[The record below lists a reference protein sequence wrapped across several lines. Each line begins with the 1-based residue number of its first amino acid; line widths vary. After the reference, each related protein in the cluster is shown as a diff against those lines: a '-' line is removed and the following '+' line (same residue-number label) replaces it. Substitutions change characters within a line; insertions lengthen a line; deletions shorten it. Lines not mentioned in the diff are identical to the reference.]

1 MPIET
6 PDPPDD
12 VLEAVRQSMARR
24 APRPGRLR
32 RAPDAAAPA
41 ATVSAPQRIFTV
53 DLDTLAHAER
63 VEDTARATGWR
74 FLVEEATEPVATAE
88 VQDTTGAALPAQ
100 LTEGQF
106 VRSTAEGLRAAE
118 TLAPVEEVAF
128 ELRLVRVPALYL
140 VALWLHATER
150 EDLFLPLEPAPA
162 PFEPGRAYAEPEF
175 AELAAGLARQAL
187 EAQRAAERPDEL
199 GA

>member
-6 PDPPDD
+6 PNPPDD
-12 VLEAVRQSMARR
+12 VLEAVRQSMERR
-24 APRPGRLR
+24 TPRRGRLR
-32 RAPDAAAPA
+32 RALGHAAPA
-41 ATVSAPQRIFTV
+41 ASLSAPQRIFTV
-53 DLDTLAHAER
+53 DLDALAQGDGI
-63 VEDTARATGWR
+63 EDTARATGWR
-74 FLVEEATEPVATAE
+74 FLVEEATEPVAAAE
-88 VQDTTGAALPAQ
+88 VQDKTGAALPAE

-118 TLAPVEEVAF
+118 TLAPVEEAAF
-128 ELRLVRVPALYL
+128 ELRLLRVPALYL

-162 PFEPGRAYAEPEF
+162 PFEPGHAYPGPRF
-175 AELAAGLARQAL
+175 AELAADLARQAL
-187 EAQRAAERPDEL
+187 EAQRAAERPGEL